1 MADLPVTGRFQIA
14 DCTIQILNSKSLN
27 LFVKKLFIIILKRKN
42 LKLLVKTKAI
52 VISSLKYQEKS
63 LIVKCFTES
72 NGLKTYFVRDA
83 FSSRKSNQKIAY
95 FQPLT
100 ILEIE
105 AIHKNKG
112 TLENF
117 KEIKIA
123 TPFQTIHSDI
133 FKSTI
138 VMFISEILYHSI
150 HEEEKNERLFDF
162 LETAL
167 YWLDNHDETVNFHLI
182 LMLEITKYLGFYPDI
197 SEMEFP
203 FFDTN
208 QGVFTPLQNIGSLT
222 EHETNLFK
230 KLIPLKFDNN
240 QKTFHVIER
249 QIVLK
254 ILIEYY
260 TFHLDGFRK
269 PKSLEVL
276 ASVFS

>member
-1 MADLPVTGRFQIA
+1 M
-14 DCTIQILNSKSLN
+14 
-27 LFVKKLFIIILKRKN
+27 
-42 LKLLVKTKAI
+42 LVKTKAI

-63 LIVKCFTES
+63 LIVKCFTQS
-72 NGLKTYFVRDA
+72 NGLKSYFVRDA

-105 AIHKNKG
+105 AVHKNKG

-123 TPFQTIHSDI
+123 IPFQSIHSDI
-133 FKSTI
+133 YKSTI
-138 VMFISEILYHSI
+138 AMFISEILHHSI
-150 HEEEKNERLFDF
+150 HEEEKNESLFTF

-167 YWLDNHDETVNFHLI
+167 YWLDNHDEIANFHLI
-182 LMLEITKYLGFYPDI
+182 LMLEATKYLGFYPDVSDI
-197 SEMEFP
+197 DLP
-203 FFDTN
+203 FFEMN
-208 QGVFTPLQNIGSLT
+208 EGIFTPFHAISSLT
-222 EHETNLFK
+222 EHQTNLFK

-240 QKTFHVIER
+240 QKTFHIIER

-254 ILIEYY
+254 TLIDYY
-260 TFHLDGFRK
+260 SYHLDGFKK

-276 ASVFS
+276 TAVFS